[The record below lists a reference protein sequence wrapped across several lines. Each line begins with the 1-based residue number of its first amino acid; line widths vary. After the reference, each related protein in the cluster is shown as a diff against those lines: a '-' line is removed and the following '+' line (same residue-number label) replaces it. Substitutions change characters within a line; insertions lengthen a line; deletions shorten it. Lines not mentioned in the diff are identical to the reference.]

1 MFPLL
6 TTNVLE
12 QNSKAKTTEQ
22 ADLISMIQKKLK
34 VPYLREIFIY
44 YYDMPKHEIKDLR
57 KNELVALFSDKVT
70 SVLASD
76 STDSNKG

>member
-1 MFPLL
+1 M
-6 TTNVLE
+6 LE
-12 QNSKAKTTEQ
+12 YTSKYKTAEQ
-22 ADLISMIQKKLK
+22 ADLISVIQKELK

-44 YYDMPKHEIKDLR
+44 YFNMPKHEIKDLR

-70 SVLASD
+70 YVLASD